1 MKKLRLYNGNI
12 QGIVVKMAGM
22 SVSEGCLQ
30 KKNDEIKK
38 ESKHV

>member
-22 SVSEGCLQ
+22 SVWDRMFIQ

-38 ESKHV
+38 ESKR